1 MRSWE
6 FHRDLDP
13 AAPQP
18 LFVQLVRAITDDIT
32 GGRLTPGQRLPGS
45 RTLARSLGV
54 HRNTVLAAYSELAAE
69 GWIVTRVAQATVVAD
84 TPPSLAPPRAAVSG
98 AAGYDLPALA
108 DPHAPSRYPPGTLIL
123 ARAAPDVRLLP
134 ARELAAAYRRVLLR
148 HGSSLLF
155 YGDAQGHP
163 RLREALAT
171 MLAET
176 RGIAARRET
185 VLVTRGSQMAIDV
198 IARMLVG
205 PGDRVAVEAIGHPLV
220 WAALRRAGA
229 ELVPVPVDRDGL
241 DVAALAR
248 ALAVRPIRA
257 LHVTPHHQFPTTA
270 VMPAARRRE
279 LLALARTHR
288 FAIIEDDYDHEFHF
302 EARPVSPLASADQAG
317 VVIYVGTLSKILAP
331 GLRLGFVV
339 APPPVIE
346 RLVAVRVG
354 MDLQGDQ
361 AIECA
366 VADLF
371 EDGEVQRHVRRM
383 RQIYHARRDALVTAL
398 RRELAG
404 AVDAEVPAGGMALWA
419 RVADAI
425 DIDAWAAAGL
435 EHGVAFRSAR
445 YYDLGGAA
453 LPYTRLSFTFQSEP
467 ELAEAVRRM
476 ARALGRAGSRGEIS
490 RTRAGRPRRRTSSR
504 S

>member
-1 MRSWE
+1 MRRWE

-13 AAPQP
+13 QDPQP
-18 LFVQLVRAITDDIT
+18 LFVQLVRAITGDIAS
-32 GGRLTPGQRLPGS
+32 GRLTPGQRLPGS

-69 GWIVTRVAQATVVAD
+69 GWIATSATRATVVAPV
-84 TPPSLAPPRAAVSG
+84 PPRLAPPRAAART
-98 AAGYDLPALA
+98 AAGYDLPEPS
-108 DPHAPSRYPPGTLIL
+108 DSQAPARYPAGTLIL

-148 HGSSLLF
+148 HGSGLLF

-171 MLAET
+171 MLTET
-176 RGIAARRET
+176 RGMAARRDT

-198 IARMLVG
+198 IARLLVA

-248 ALAVRPIRA
+248 LVAARPIRA

-270 VMPAARRRE
+270 VMPAARRRA
-279 LLALARTHR
+279 LLALAEAQR
-288 FAIIEDDYDHEFHF
+288 FAVIEDDYDHEFHF
-302 EARPVSPLASADQAG
+302 EARPVAPLASADRAG

-346 RLVAVRVG
+346 RLVALRVA
-354 MDLQGDQ
+354 MDIQGDH

-371 EDGEVQRHVRRM
+371 EDGEVQRHVLRM
-383 RQIYHARRDALVTAL
+383 RHVYHARRDALVTAL

-404 AVDAEVPAGGMALWA
+404 ALEVDAPAGGMALWA
-419 RVADAI
+419 RVADGI
-425 DIDAWAAAGL
+425 DLDAWAAAGL
-435 EHGVAFRSAR
+435 AHGVAFRGGQF
-445 YYDLGGAA
+445 YDLQGAA
-453 LPYTRLSFTFQSEP
+453 LRFTRLSFTFQSEP
-467 ELAEAVRRM
+467 ELAEAARRM
-476 ARALGRAGSRGEIS
+476 ARALEGLP
-490 RTRAGRPRRRTSSR
+490 RPRR
-504 S
+504 

>member
-1 MRSWE
+1 VRSWE

-13 AAPQP
+13 ADPQP
-18 LFVQLVRAITDDIT
+18 LFVQLVRAIAGDIT

-54 HRNTVLAAYSELAAE
+54 HRNTVLAAYGELAAE
-69 GWIVTRVAQATVVAD
+69 GWIVTRAAQATVVAA
-84 TPPSLAPPRAAVSG
+84 APPRVVSPRVAPARAALTT
-98 AAGYDLPALA
+98 AGYDLAELVDPRPPA
-108 DPHAPSRYPPGTLIL
+108 SYPPGTLIL

-155 YGDAQGHP
+155 YGDAQGHL

-171 MLAET
+171 MLSET
-176 RGIAARRET
+176 RGISARRDT

-198 IARMLVG
+198 VARTLVA

-229 ELVPVPVDRDGL
+229 ELVPIAVDRDGL

-248 ALAVRPIRA
+248 EVAARPIRA
-257 LHVTPHHQFPTTA
+257 LHVTPHHHFPTTV

-279 LLALARTHR
+279 LLALAAARR
-288 FAIIEDDYDHEFHF
+288 FAVIEDDYDHEFHF
-302 EARPVSPLASADQAG
+302 EARPVSPLASADRAG

-339 APPPVIE
+339 APPPVID
-346 RLVAVRVG
+346 RLVAVRVA
-354 MDLQGDQ
+354 MDIQGDQ
-361 AIECA
+361 ALECA

-371 EDGEVQRHVRRM
+371 EDGEVQRHVHRM
-383 RQIYHARRDALVTAL
+383 RQVYRARRDALVAAL
-398 RRELAG
+398 HHELGDALE
-404 AVDAEVPAGGMALWA
+404 VDTPAGGMALWA
-419 RVADAI
+419 RVADDI
-425 DIDAWAAAGL
+425 DVDAWAARGL
-435 EHGVAFRSAR
+435 EHGVAFRGAR
-445 YYDLGGAA
+445 FYDLRGAA
-453 LPYTRLSFTFQSEP
+453 QPFTRLSFTFQSEP
-467 ELAEAVRRM
+467 ELAEAARRM
-476 ARALGRAGSRGEIS
+476 ARALGRAR
-490 RTRAGRPRRRTSSR
+490 SSR
-504 S
+504 R